1 MKKVLLIN
9 DMPGYGK
16 VALSAMVPILS
27 FLGME
32 TCSLPTALVSNTLDY
47 GQFEILETTDY
58 MRRALAVWDR
68 IGFHFDAV
76 STGFIQ
82 SEEQA
87 RFVAE
92 TCGRQHEKGVKV
104 YVDPIMADGGR
115 LYNGLTE
122 AAVSSMRRLAAQA
135 DVIVPNYT
143 EACFL
148 AGLPYSADPQS
159 RETVRALIGSLLDL
173 GTASAVITSLPLE
186 GGKHVCGYDGET
198 GEFFFLPYKE
208 IPGSFPGT
216 GDVFSAVMLGRH
228 LNGSPLKDAV
238 RTAMTAVEKMIAQNL
253 DTGRKYIPVESFLGL
268 LPAPADTP
276 QKESGE
282 A

>member
-27 FLGME
+27 FFGLE

-68 IGFHFDAV
+68 IGFRFDAV
-76 STGFIQ
+76 STGFILSQ
-82 SEEQA
+82 QQA

-92 TCGRQHEKGVKV
+92 YCRQQHDKGIRV

-115 LYNGLTE
+115 LYNGMTE
-122 AAVSSMRRLAAQA
+122 AAVLGMRRLAAQA

-148 AGLPYSADPQS
+148 AGLPYSAEPQS
-159 RETVRALIGSLLDL
+159 KDAVRALIGSLLDL
-173 GTASAVITSLPLE
+173 GTASAVLTSLPLE
-186 GGKHVCGYDGET
+186 GRKHVCGYDSEGE
-198 GEFFFLPYKE
+198 EYFFLPYEE

-216 GDVFSAVMLGRH
+216 GDVFSAVMIGRH

-238 RTAMTAVEKMIAQNL
+238 QTAMTAVEKMIAQNL

-268 LPAPADTP
+268 LPAPDDTP
-276 QKESGE
+276 QSESGE

>member
-16 VALSAMVPILS
+16 VALSAMIPILS
-27 FLGME
+27 CLGME
-32 TCSLPTALVSNTLDY
+32 TCALPTALVSNTLDY

-68 IGFHFDAV
+68 IGFRFDAV
-76 STGFIQ
+76 STGFILSQ
-82 SEEQA
+82 RQA

-92 TCGRQHEKGVKV
+92 YCGQQHEKGIRV

-122 AAVSSMRRLAAQA
+122 AAVLSMRRLVSAA

-148 AGLPYSADPQS
+148 AGLPYSAEPQS
-159 RETVRALIGSLLDL
+159 RNAVRALIGKLLGL
-173 GTASAVITSLPLE
+173 GTASAVVTSVPLE
-186 GGKHVCGYDGET
+186 GRKHVCGYDGEQK
-198 GEFFFLPYKE
+198 EFFFLPYEE

-216 GDVFSAVMLGRH
+216 GDVFSAVMIGRH
-228 LNGSPLKDAV
+228 LNGCPLKDAV
-238 RTAMTAVEKMIAQNL
+238 QTAMTAVEKMITQNL

-276 QKESGE
+276 QGTG
-282 A
+282 

>member
-16 VALSAMVPILS
+16 VALSAMIPILS
-27 FLGME
+27 CLGME
-32 TCSLPTALVSNTLDY
+32 TCALPTALVSNTLDY

-68 IGFHFDAV
+68 IGFRFDAV
-76 STGFIQ
+76 STGFILSQ
-82 SEEQA
+82 QQA

-92 TCGRQHEKGVKV
+92 YCRQQHEKGIRV

-115 LYNGLTE
+115 LYNGVTE
-122 AAVSSMRRLAAQA
+122 AAVLGMRRLVSAA

-148 AGLPYSADPQS
+148 AGLPYSAESQS
-159 RETVRALIGSLLDL
+159 REAVRALIGKLLEL
-173 GTASAVITSLPLE
+173 GTASAVVTSLPLE
-186 GGKHVCGYDGET
+186 GRKHVCGYDGEE
-198 GEFFFLPYKE
+198 GEFFFLPYEE

-216 GDVFSAVMLGRH
+216 GDVFSAVMIGRH
-228 LNGSPLKDAV
+228 LNGCPLKDAV
-238 RTAMTAVEKMIAQNL
+238 QTAMTAVEKMITQNL

-276 QKESGE
+276 QGNG
-282 A
+282 